1 MNPPYTI
8 RRISTEAAM
17 PGSSTSRMLKQIKRV
32 SRGRIDISYAAIG
45 LGIIMME
52 VSKKKYSGVENN
64 PTVRHWLKS
73 AIATLEGKRVLV
85 TFVYP
90 VDDKDENGKVIIDA
104 VRDVDR
110 DAIVHG
116 VFEDKVYA
124 KPSLE
129 YYRSRGALTPLKA
142 LHVQSGHP
150 ITKTVSYHEVVT
162 RFKMMRENYKKY
174 RKEAYIYAIALGEKD
189 ALNMVEE
196 LRKHM
201 ILKRGM
207 QRGVKARV
215 NAYINRM
222 SWAIRGSKL
231 SLLGNDVVSVAII
244 AKAPSHRCFQ
254 EVVTNLMTY
263 LYTSS
268 FAINESERKIMGF
281 IVFRAV
287 DKTITNE
294 LENLV
299 SANCATVEDLM
310 LLKESMYKITIP
322 FMNFN
327 MDRWLPTRMR
337 LDKLEE
343 IFKKKSKKYRV

>member
-8 RRISTEAAM
+8 SRISKEAYM
-17 PGSSTSRMLKQIKRV
+17 PETSTARILKKIKSV
-32 SRGRIDISYAAIG
+32 SRGKIDISYAAIG
-45 LGIIMME
+45 LGIIVAE
-52 VSKKKYSGVENN
+52 IREKRYSGIENN
-64 PTVRHWLKS
+64 PMVKHWLKS
-73 AIATLEGKRVLV
+73 AVTTLEGKRVLV

-90 VDDKDENGKVIIDA
+90 VDDKDENEKAIIDV
-104 VRDVDR
+104 VRDVDK

-116 VFEDKVYA
+116 VFEEKVYA

-150 ITKTVSYHEVVT
+150 ITRTVSYHEVIT

-174 RKEAYIYAIALGEKD
+174 RREAYMYAIALGERD
-189 ALNMVEE
+189 ALNMVDE
-196 LRKHM
+196 LKKYM
-201 ILKRGM
+201 ILVRGK
-207 QRGVKARV
+207 QRGVKAKI
-215 NAYINRM
+215 NAYIDRM

-231 SLLGNDVVSVAII
+231 SLLGNDAVSVAII
-244 AKAPSHRCFQ
+244 ARAPSQRCLQ
-254 EVVTNLMTY
+254 EVATNLMTY

-268 FAINESERKIMGF
+268 FTINEAERKVMGV
-281 IVFRAV
+281 IVVPAV
-287 DKTITNE
+287 GNTTTDE

-299 SANCATVEDLM
+299 SANCATIENTIV
-310 LLKESMYKITIP
+310 LKKSVYKVTIP

-327 MDRWLPTRMR
+327 IDRWLPTRMP

-343 IFKKKSKKYRV
+343 ILKRKSKKYRV